1 MSAAN
6 AAAIRRRANNQPTT
20 STITPPTTQVN
31 NANTR
36 TQTTTAINNQP
47 GLTLKQVISNLD
59 NRISSLENKTPTI
72 NGIDSIFSPTVM
84 DEFNARF
91 EILAN
96 ELADIKDTIMK
107 LQTFTME
114 VNKSMHDERIH
125 ILSEIG
131 NTSDIN
137 NIKEISDE
145 SSTTSVN
152 IKDMAQKEL
161 SSNN

>member
-6 AAAIRRRANNQPTT
+6 AAAIRRRTNNQPTT
-20 STITPPTTQVN
+20 PTPSSTPTN
-31 NANTR
+31 NTNARPQPAPAT
-36 TQTTTAINNQP
+36 NNQP
-47 GLTLKQVISNLD
+47 GLTLKQVINNLD
-59 NRISSLENKTPTI
+59 NRISSLETKTPDI
-72 NGIDSIFSPTVM
+72 NGIDTVFSPTVM
-84 DEFNARF
+84 EEFNARF

-131 NTSDIN
+131 STATVN
-137 NIKEISDE
+137 NIKDISDE
-145 SSTTSVN
+145 ASATSAS
-152 IKDMAQKEL
+152 IKDMAQNEL
-161 SSNN
+161 SNTN

>member
-20 STITPPTTQVN
+20 PTPSNTPTKNT
-31 NANTR
+31 NAKP
-36 TQTTTAINNQP
+36 QTAPATNNQP
-47 GLTLKQVISNLD
+47 GFTLKQVINNLD
-59 NRISSLENKTPTI
+59 NRISSLETKTPDI
-72 NGIDSIFSPTVM
+72 NGIDTVFSPTVM
-84 DEFNARF
+84 EEFNSRF

-125 ILSEIG
+125 ILSEVG
-131 NTSDIN
+131 STATVN
-137 NIKEISDE
+137 NINDISDE
-145 SSTTSVN
+145 ASATSAS
-152 IKDMAQKEL
+152 IKDMAQNEL
-161 SSNN
+161 SNTN

>member
-20 STITPPTTQVN
+20 PTPSNTPTN
-31 NANTR
+31 NTNAIPQTAPAN
-36 TQTTTAINNQP
+36 NNQP
-47 GLTLKQVISNLD
+47 GLTLKQVINNLD
-59 NRISSLENKTPTI
+59 NRISSLETKTPDI
-72 NGIDSIFSPTVM
+72 NGIDTVFSPTVM
-84 DEFNARF
+84 EEFNARF

-125 ILSEIG
+125 ILSEVG
-131 NTSDIN
+131 STATVN
-137 NIKEISDE
+137 NIKDISDE
-145 SSTTSVN
+145 ASATSAS
-152 IKDMAQKEL
+152 IKDMAQNEL
-161 SSNN
+161 SNTN

>member
-6 AAAIRRRANNQPTT
+6 AAAIRRRTNNQPTT
-20 STITPPTTQVN
+20 PTPSSTPTN
-31 NANTR
+31 NTNARPQPAPAT
-36 TQTTTAINNQP
+36 NNQP
-47 GLTLKQVISNLD
+47 GLTLKQVINNLD
-59 NRISSLENKTPTI
+59 NRISSLETKTPDI
-72 NGIDSIFSPTVM
+72 NGIDTVFSPTVM
-84 DEFNARF
+84 EEFNARF

-131 NTSDIN
+131 STATVN
-137 NIKEISDE
+137 NIKDISDE
-145 SSTTSVN
+145 ASATSAS
-152 IKDMAQKEL
+152 IKDMAQNEL
-161 SSNN
+161 PNTN

>member
-6 AAAIRRRANNQPTT
+6 AAAIRRRANNQPTNP
-20 STITPPTTQVN
+20 TPSPTNNTTTRPQTAQAVN
-31 NANTR
+31 N
-36 TQTTTAINNQP
+36 QS

-59 NRISSLENKTPTI
+59 NRIASLETKTPNI
-72 NGIDSIFSPTVM
+72 NGIDTVFSPTVIE
-84 DEFNARF
+84 EFNSRF

-114 VNKSMHDERIH
+114 VNKTMHDERIH

-131 NTSDIN
+131 NTATVN
-137 NIKEISDE
+137 NIKDISDD
-145 SSTTSVN
+145 SSTTSAN
-152 IKDMAQKEL
+152 IKDMAQNEL
-161 SSNN
+161 SNSN

>member
-20 STITPPTTQVN
+20 PTPSN
-31 NANTR
+31 NTNAR
-36 TQTTTAINNQP
+36 PQTAPATNNQP

-59 NRISSLENKTPTI
+59 NRISSLETKTPGI
-72 NGIDSIFSPTVM
+72 NGIDTVFSPTVM
-84 DEFNARF
+84 EEFNARF
-91 EILAN
+91 EIIAN

-125 ILSEIG
+125 ILSEVSS
-131 NTSDIN
+131 TTAVN
-137 NIKEISDE
+137 NIKDISDE
-145 SSTTSVN
+145 ASTTSVN
-152 IKDMAQKEL
+152 IKDMAQNEL
-161 SSNN
+161 SNTN

>member
-20 STITPPTTQVN
+20 PTPSNTPTN
-31 NANTR
+31 NTNAR
-36 TQTTTAINNQP
+36 PQTAPATNNQP
-47 GLTLKQVISNLD
+47 GFTLKQVINNLD
-59 NRISSLENKTPTI
+59 NRISSLETKTPDI
-72 NGIDSIFSPTVM
+72 NGIDTVFSPTVM
-84 DEFNARF
+84 EEFNARF

-125 ILSEIG
+125 ILSEVG
-131 NTSDIN
+131 STATVN
-137 NIKEISDE
+137 NIKDISDE
-145 SSTTSVN
+145 ASATSAS
-152 IKDMAQKEL
+152 IKDMAQNEL
-161 SSNN
+161 SNTN